1 MSQTVKLVQR
11 SMTAQE
17 LALGHYIVQ
26 DGVPESQIYQA
37 EPLAASSPP
46 ARPDGWLDGE
56 IELTAF
62 ALAHPDCDVK
72 AVLRGFAEWILT
84 GSPPAWEARRQDL
97 LLLLCPNCVE
107 AHIRNTQSISC
118 YCDCH
123 NSTRDE
129 QQWEASRDLILE
141 ALLPPP
147 PKEPT

>member
-84 GSPPAWEARRQDL
+84 GSPPAWE
-97 LLLLCPNCVE
+97 
-107 AHIRNTQSISC
+107 
-118 YCDCH
+118 
-123 NSTRDE
+123 
-129 QQWEASRDLILE
+129 
-141 ALLPPP
+141 
-147 PKEPT
+147 PKGEGLD